1 MSWRRRLRI
10 GLVPFIG
17 EGRPTCSSSSP
28 TRCAASPSSSASR
41 GKTWCCSRVWCRT
54 IWRGRVQRTVPKP
67 PNLYYIFQGPLT
79 LTQRKYKK
87 VFGPLLSRLL
97 CDVTAY
103 MVAGNVR
110 RHRVAVSAVL
120 LTAPSGIQNQN
131 QLLARITLSLL
142 NFHDSDTSL
151 LMAVIRIAQ
160 PTHCSQL
167 VTKTTRCTAR
177 HGWGSFDH

>member
-1 MSWRRRLRI
+1 VRGQPCSRQSPREFMSWRRRLRI

-54 IWRGRVQRTVPKP
+54 IWRGRVQTHRPETSES
-67 PNLYYIFQGPLT
+67 LLHLSGSFGPYT
-79 LTQRKYKK
+79 TRECEK

-103 MVAGNVR
+103 SVAGNVR
-110 RHRVAVSAVL
+110 RHRIAVSAV
-120 LTAPSGIQNQN
+120 PSYSTVRYTESESTVGSYY
-131 QLLARITLSLL
+131 ALSL
-142 NFHDSDTSL
+142 
-151 LMAVIRIAQ
+151 
-160 PTHCSQL
+160 C
-167 VTKTTRCTAR
+167 
-177 HGWGSFDH
+177 